1 MAKNKVEERPGIKL
15 YALLIAGILIASLG
29 FYARFAGVHDPTV
42 SAVLFGFSILGA
54 AFILSWAIEVAQ
66 LDIPRSLAF
75 AVLALIAILPE
86 YAVDIYFSYTA
97 ASNPEY
103 AHYAAANM
111 TGANRLL
118 IGIGWSLIVFI
129 HWFRNKERKIELKE
143 TEKVE
148 LSFLFMAS
156 IYAFFIILKRS
167 FSIIDTIF
175 LGSLFV
181 FYVFRVS
188 KTHIEEPHI
197 IGPSR
202 IVAQLSRR
210 KRQLA
215 TVMLLLFAAAVIFL
229 SAEPFAESLIESG
242 ASAGIDK
249 FFLVQWVAPIA
260 SEAPEF
266 VIAII
271 FVLRAMPRS
280 GFETLL
286 SSKIN
291 QWTLLIATIPLA
303 FSFGLGH
310 VGEIQLDERQTQE
323 VFLTAAQSMF
333 GLALMLNLRIGLKG
347 ASLLFTL
354 FMIQFI
360 LPSTHL
366 MIAYVYL
373 ILAAYLFYRDR
384 SHIPGLLRAGLRN
397 NTQAK
402 A

>member
-1 MAKNKVEERPGIKL
+1 MKGKKTKNSSGKL
-15 YALLIAGILIASLG
+15 YVLLFAAILLASLG
-29 FYARFAGVHDPTV
+29 FYAKLTMIHDPILN
-42 SAVLFGFSILGA
+42 AFLFGFSILGA
-54 AFILSWAIEVAQ
+54 AFILSWVIEVAQ

-75 AVLALIAILPE
+75 AVLALIAVLPE
-86 YAVDIYFSYTA
+86 YAVDMYFAYTA

-118 IGIGWSLIVFI
+118 IGVGWSSLVFI
-129 HWFRNKERKIELKE
+129 HWFRNKEKKIHLKK

-148 LSFLFMAS
+148 LSFLLLAS
-156 IYAFFIILKRS
+156 LYAFFIVFKQS
-167 FSIIDTIF
+167 FSIVDTLV

-181 FYVFRVS
+181 FYIFRVS
-188 KTHIEEPHI
+188 KTHVEQPHV
-197 IGPSR
+197 IGPAR
-202 IVAQLSRR
+202 IIAQLSKR

-215 TVMLLLFAAAVIFL
+215 TAMLLLFAGAVIFL
-229 SAEPFAESLIESG
+229 SAEPFAESLIEGGEG
-242 ASAGIDK
+242 AGVDR
-249 FFLVQWVAPIA
+249 FFLVQWVAPLA

-303 FSFGLGH
+303 FSLGLGH
-310 VGEIQLDERQTQE
+310 IGEIHFDERQTQE

-333 GLALMLNLRIGLKG
+333 GLALMLNLRISLKG
-347 ASLLFTL
+347 ASLLLIL
-354 FMIQFI
+354 FLIQFA
-360 LPSTHL
+360 LPATHL
-366 MIAYVYL
+366 AISFVYL
-373 ILAAYLFYRDR
+373 ILASYIFYRDR
-384 SHIPGLLRAGLRN
+384 SHISGLLRA
-397 NTQAK
+397 AVK
-402 A
+402 